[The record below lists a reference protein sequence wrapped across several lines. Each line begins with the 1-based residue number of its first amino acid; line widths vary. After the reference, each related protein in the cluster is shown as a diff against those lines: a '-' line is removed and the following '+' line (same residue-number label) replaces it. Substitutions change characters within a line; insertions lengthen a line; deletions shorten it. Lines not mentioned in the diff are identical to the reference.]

1 MSFLSDLIDGTANVT
16 HAIRAA
22 GQDLIAPRLRL
33 GVTGLSRSGKTVFTT
48 ALAHHLLRGSPLP
61 AFKPAAEGRIRRAR
75 LAPQP
80 DDDVPRFPFEQHLAR
95 ISTDRLW
102 PSSTNRIAQLR
113 LDVDFERTSG
123 WRPGPANLT
132 LDIVDYP
139 GEWLL
144 DLALLDQSF
153 RDWSRE
159 TIAASRKPAR
169 AGLAAAWHA
178 ALAEADPAAPAD
190 EDRAATLAE
199 TFRTYLLALRA
210 EPEIVA
216 TTPPGRFLMPGDLA
230 GSPALT
236 FAPLDLAEGS
246 ETVSGSLAALMER
259 RYESYKSRVVG
270 PFFRDHFQRID
281 RQIVLVDVLAAVDA
295 GPAAL
300 AELEIALD
308 RVLVAFNAG
317 RNSYLSRLFA
327 PRAERVLFAA
337 TKADHIH
344 HTSHDRLERLLRLL
358 VSRAVR
364 RTEGAGA
371 KVGSVAMASVRAT
384 RETTIQEGRTMLRA
398 VAGTPEAGE
407 TIDGEVFDGIA
418 EAAIFPGELPEDP
431 EAIFRGAVEPG
442 SLRFP
447 RFRPPV
453 LREDAGGRAGALPHI
468 RLDRALDFLI
478 GDRLT

>member
-1 MSFLSDLIDGTANVT
+1 VSLLSDFVHGAANAAHT
-16 HAIRAA
+16 LRAV
-22 GQDLIAPRLRL
+22 GQDLVAPRLRL

-48 ALAHHLLRGSPLP
+48 ALVHHLLRQSPLP
-61 AFKPAAEGRIRRAR
+61 AFRAAAEGRIRRAR
-75 LAPQP
+75 LSPQP
-80 DDDVPRFPFEQHLAR
+80 DDDVPRFPFEAHLDR
-95 ISTDRLW
+95 ITTERLWPASTDR
-102 PSSTNRIAQLR
+102 IAELR
-113 LDVDFERTSG
+113 LDIEYERRGG
-123 WRPGPANLT
+123 WRSGPANLT

-159 TIAASRKPAR
+159 TVAASRKPNR
-169 AGLAAAWHA
+169 SGLAAAWHA
-178 ALAEADPAAPAD
+178 VLAETDPAAPAN
-190 EDRAATLAE
+190 EAEAARLAE
-199 TFRTYLLALRA
+199 AFRAYLQVLRT

-236 FAPLDLAEGS
+236 FAPLDLPADAAAKA
-246 ETVSGSLAALMER
+246 GSLAALMER

-270 PFFRDHFQRID
+270 PFFRDHFQRVE

-300 AELEIALD
+300 AELETALD
-308 RVLVAFNAG
+308 RVLMAFNAG
-317 RNSYLSRLFA
+317 RNGFFSRLFS
-327 PRAERVLFAA
+327 PRAEKVLFAA

-344 HTSHDRLERLLRLL
+344 HTSHDRLEKLLRFL
-358 VSRAVR
+358 VARAVR
-364 RTEGAGA
+364 RTEAAGA

-384 RETTIQEGRTMLRA
+384 RETTIVEGRTTLRA

-407 TIDGEVFDGIA
+407 RIGDEVFDGRT
-418 EAAIFPGELPEDP
+418 EAAVFPGELPEDP
-431 EAIFRGAVEPG
+431 ESVFRGALEPG

-447 RFRPPV
+447 RFRPP
-453 LREDAGGRAGALPHI
+453 LIREDAAGRAGALPHI
-468 RLDRALDFLI
+468 RLDRALDFLL